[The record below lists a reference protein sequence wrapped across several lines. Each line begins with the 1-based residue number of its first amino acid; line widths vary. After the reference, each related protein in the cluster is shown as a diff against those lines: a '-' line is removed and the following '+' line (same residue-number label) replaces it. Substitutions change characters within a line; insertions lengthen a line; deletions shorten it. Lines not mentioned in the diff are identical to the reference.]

1 MASVAS
7 PSDRTHIRLS
17 GRAAGR
23 LCQAPLAL
31 LGDGQANRSLAS
43 RGASRSVGTRPR
55 THRTRVGMW
64 QRCGVLT
71 CGTERVVERVSRR
84 RVVLFQHAFREHS
97 FFPSPAPPRAV
108 LISRPAPLFP
118 LRSCSSELSPAPF
131 AIVVFSPPSIALYK
145 ALTTLSLGARER
157 DAGSPATRVQS
168 NTDRASQ
175 LTEVAESHLHDAQP
189 GLLPLVW

>member
-23 LCQAPLAL
+23 LCQAPLAP

-64 QRCGVLT
+64 QRCGVLA

-108 LISRPAPLFP
+108 LISRPAPLP
-118 LRSCSSELSPAPF
+118 SSLLLFGALPGPIRQ
-131 AIVVFSPPSIALYK
+131 IVVFFPPSIALYK

-175 LTEVAESHLHDAQP
+175 LTEVAESHLHDAQS